1 LGLAWSADKAQ
12 NAFTNN
18 DTDVIISTNNL
29 VGGSKMKS
37 LIRKVLMAGLM
48 AVCLPA
54 ASFAAEFTLKYGHVG
69 PVTSDDQ
76 VPGEFL
82 KSFLESRSNGRIAVE
97 IYPGAQLGNFRD
109 QIEQVQ
115 LNTLEL
121 THTTVGGIASFW
133 PELQVTDIPYM
144 MNGDSIAERISQSSF
159 FDEVREEILK
169 ATGNVRLVAV
179 GNTGRWRNFF
189 TTNKLIKSAA
199 DMKGVK
205 MRTINSPL
213 QIEFIKSLG
222 GNPTPVAWGELYTS
236 LQTGVVEG
244 TKNAATDIVPTK
256 MYEAVKYVTLD
267 EHAYLFAFWWMSDAW
282 LQSLPTDLQDLVIDG
297 VQQASM
303 IQSDW
308 NKEYD
313 ARALKEFVGFGGE
326 IYVPTPEEKATFVE
340 ARDKM
345 KVWFADKYGDKW
357 LKKFEKAVADAD
369 ADVADRN
376 NRVIGR

>member
-1 LGLAWSADKAQ
+1 MKHFVRSM
-12 NAFTNN
+12 
-18 DTDVIISTNNL
+18 L
-29 VGGSKMKS
+29 VAGA
-37 LIRKVLMAGLM
+37 MAI
-48 AVCLPA
+48 CLPA

-76 VPGEFL
+76 IPGEFL
-82 KSFLESRSNGRIAVE
+82 KSFLESRSNGRITVE

-144 MNGDSIAERISQSSF
+144 MNGDSVAEHISQSSF
-159 FDEVREEILK
+159 FDEVRDEILK

-189 TTNKLIKSAA
+189 TTNELIKSAD

-213 QIEFIKSLG
+213 QIEFIKALG

-244 TKNAATDIVPTK
+244 TKNAATDIIPTK

-282 LQSLPTDLQDLVIDG
+282 LKSLPEDLQELVIDG
-297 VQQASM
+297 VQQASV
-303 IQSDW
+303 IQSNW

-313 ARALKEFVGFGGE
+313 ARALKEFEGFGGT
-326 IYVPTPEEKATFVE
+326 IYVPTAAEKATFVE

-357 LKKFEKAVADAD
+357 LKKFEKAVADAESD
-369 ADVADRN
+369 LADRN
-376 NRVIGR
+376 KRVIGR

>member
-1 LGLAWSADKAQ
+1 MK
-12 NAFTNN
+12 
-18 DTDVIISTNNL
+18 NL
-29 VGGSKMKS
+29 FKS
-37 LIRKVLMAGLM
+37 LLVASLMTGLVST
-48 AVCLPA
+48 ASA
-54 ASFAAEFTLKYGHVG
+54 ADYVLKYGHVG

-82 KSFLESRSNGRIAVE
+82 KSFLESRSGGRISVE

-109 QIEQVQ
+109 MIEQVQ

-121 THTTVGGIASFW
+121 THTTVGGIASFF

-144 MNGDSIAERISQSSF
+144 MAGDSIAEHIAQSSF
-159 FDEVREEILK
+159 FDEAREAILAK
-169 ATGNVRLVAV
+169 TGNVRLVAV

-189 TTNKLIKSAA
+189 TSEGLIKSAD

-256 MYEAVKYVTLD
+256 MYEVVKYVTLD

-282 LQSLPTDLQDLVIDG
+282 LKSLPDDLQDLVIDG

-313 ARALKEFVGFGGE
+313 ARALKEFQGFGGTV
-326 IYVPTPEEKATFVE
+326 YVPTPEEKATFIV

-345 KVWFADKYGDKW
+345 KVWFKDKYGEEW
-357 LKKFEKAVADAD
+357 LNKFEKAVADAE
-369 ADVADRN
+369 AAVASRN
-376 NRVIGR
+376 ARILGK

>member
-1 LGLAWSADKAQ
+1 
-12 NAFTNN
+12 
-18 DTDVIISTNNL
+18 
-29 VGGSKMKS
+29 MKS
-37 LIRKVLMAGLM
+37 ILTKTIMAGLL

-82 KSFLESRSNGRIAVE
+82 KSFLESRSGGRIAVE

-144 MNGDSIAERISQSSF
+144 MNGDSIAERIAQSSF
-159 FDEVREEILK
+159 FDEVRDEILT

-189 TTNKLIKSAA
+189 TTNKLIKSAD
-199 DMKGVK
+199 DMQGVK

-282 LQSLPTDLQDLVIDG
+282 LQSLPADLQDLVIDG

-313 ARALKEFVGFGGE
+313 ARALKEFEGFGGE
-326 IYVPTPEEKATFVE
+326 IYVPTPEEKATFIA

-357 LKKFEKAVADAD
+357 LKKFEKAVADAE

-376 NRVIGR
+376 KRVIGR

>member
-1 LGLAWSADKAQ
+1 LGLAWSADKAR

-169 ATGNVRLVAV
+169 TTGNVRLVAV